1 MDGEDREAGRV
12 KATLIGACWAGVV
25 LSWLASPQRRIVP
38 ARPSGS
44 GVVRSIGRISRQG
57 PALRW
62 ASALD
67 STDDVAIG
75 ATTAFG
81 STLAI
86 AAPALGV
93 LALVCGWTALVS
105 RARRRQRPI
114 VVDPLDVSTVTD
126 LLVIAAAAGLG
137 LRAACEALS
146 GRVDPPFDEAVA
158 AAMAILRSGGDQTVA
173 IRHLFGPAG
182 QPGERVAS
190 SITDA
195 ARDGIAL
202 GTVLARA
209 SDDLE
214 RLGRRRAEQRAKRLP
229 VRLLFPLVC
238 CALPSFVLL
247 SVVPL
252 LAGSVGSIPF

>member
-1 MDGEDREAGRV
+1 
-12 KATLIGACWAGVV
+12 
-25 LSWLASPQRRIVP
+25 
-38 ARPSGS
+38 
-44 GVVRSIGRISRQG
+44 
-57 PALRW
+57 
-62 ASALD
+62 
-67 STDDVAIG
+67 
-75 ATTAFG
+75 
-81 STLAI
+81 
-86 AAPALGV
+86 
-93 LALVCGWTALVS
+93 
-105 RARRRQRPI
+105 
-114 VVDPLDVSTVTD
+114 
-126 LLVIAAAAGLG
+126 
-137 LRAACEALS
+137 
-146 GRVDPPFDEAVA
+146 
-158 AAMAILRSGGDQTVA
+158 MAILRSGGDQTVA